1 MNKKLKILAIVGVF
15 IVTLLFTG
23 WQVFNYYWRTRGT
36 INTFHSFSEPDTIS
50 YTDIRWVEDSYG
62 PLKTNIGAF
71 FVKVK
76 LNGIDDSFYMQFDTG
91 TSQSLL
97 YGKTLN
103 TLKQKYPSFEP
114 VKSQSGSS
122 WLESP
127 NLVIGKLS
135 FDAEKIL
142 ALDDLGSDEIDSSF
156 IIIGTIGFDAIVGRK
171 LILDFKNN
179 RLTITNKDINNLGF
193 SFTEVAGASIDR
205 FPILIPAVVN
215 ENKVQLSYDTGS
227 SMFPLVVDNQKL
239 IGLKNAEP
247 IDTLCCVT
255 SWGKSFNF
263 YRRKLN
269 TSIKIGELTEEKP
282 YVYSSNAMEQYS
294 IFPSWLM
301 MGLTGNQMFLNKVI
315 LVDTENN
322 IFGINN

>member
-1 MNKKLKILAIVGVF
+1 MNKKLKILVGVGIF

-50 YTDIRWVEDSYG
+50 YTNIKWVSDTYG
-62 PLKTNIGAF
+62 PLKTNISSF

-97 YGKTLN
+97 YGKTLSA
-103 TLKQKYPSFEP
+103 LKEKYPSLEP
-114 VKSQSGSS
+114 VKSQSGNS

-127 NLVIGKLS
+127 NLEMGEFNFS
-135 FDAEKIL
+135 ADKIL
-142 ALDDLGSDEIDSSF
+142 VLENLGSDKIDSSF
-156 IIIGTIGFDAIVGRK
+156 IKIGTIGFDAIVGRK

-179 RLTITNKDINNLGF
+179 RLTITKKDINNLGF
-193 SFTEVAGASIDR
+193 SFTEVEGASLDR

-215 ENKVQLSYDTGS
+215 EENVQISYDTGS
-227 SMFPLVVDNQKL
+227 SMFSLVVDNQRL
-239 IGLKNAEP
+239 IDLKNAEP

-255 SWGKSFNF
+255 SWGKSYNF

-282 YVYSSNAMEQYS
+282 YIYSSNAMDQYS
-294 IFPSWLM
+294 VFPNWLM

-322 IFGINN
+322 IFGIDN